1 LATPYWDG
9 VLKGLVEEHAKE
21 TNSRYAAMLLHDW
34 EQERAHFWQIVPKDY
49 VKYLPQALGEAPHA
63 LRA

>member
-1 LATPYWDG
+1 
-9 VLKGLVEEHAKE
+9 
-21 TNSRYAAMLLHDW
+21 MLLHDW